1 MFVQGAQARRYAEED
16 ENEAKS
22 GVRYILSAINWVT
35 REIETKQEQS
45 RKEILK
51 EHKAAKQ
58 AFTADEKKQWG
69 KRIDAYG
76 KKLRKWETMGVK
88 DLYREMRE
96 GVNAWQKKGA
106 KLTGSAPLGDYNF
119 FVWDL
124 LNAVSD
130 VEDDKTVT
138 IKFIGAQLAEVS
150 EGKFTRKVVDK
161 MFEAKVDSNNV
172 GEIVNGLILF
182 AKRFG
187 PQGATSV
194 AQAVEIMAYA
204 LANWLGYGF
213 YFHHLPPYGALLQ
226 LGGDAYRET
235 ESIVYRFPIL
245 NEIIG
250 IRPLD
255 GELESIRKGVQNWP
269 YNPRWKVVFPSDF
282 DNGYTHYVSKYQ
294 KFQELNGNALTA
306 EIFADDKAIRFTATR
321 GGVGDQ
327 LTARIGE
334 KDDPE
339 TGTTIVDEEEHDPET
354 GAVIVD
360 KENPRIFPL
369 SSDGGVKGGPERQM
383 YSSADTSLYSARN
396 DRPVMDKIN
405 RRQF

>member
-1 MFVQGAQARRYAEED
+1 MFVQGEKAERYAEDD
-16 ENEAKS
+16 ENEVKS
-22 GVRYILSAINWVT
+22 EVRYILSAINWVT
-35 REIETKQEQS
+35 REIETKQNHL
-45 RKEILK
+45 RKDILDN
-51 EHKAAKQ
+51 HKRARK
-58 AFTADEKKQWG
+58 AFTADDKNRWG

-76 KKLRKWETMGVK
+76 KKLRKWEQMEVK
-88 DLYREMRE
+88 DLCQKMRE
-96 GVNAWQKKGA
+96 GVTAWQKKGA

-130 VEDDKTVT
+130 VKDDKTVT

-150 EGKFTRKVVDK
+150 EGKFTPNGDDRVFV
-161 MFEAKVDSNNV
+161 AKLDSNNV

-187 PQGATSV
+187 SRGALSV
-194 AQAVEIMAYA
+194 TQAVEIMAFA

-213 YFHHLPPYGALLQ
+213 YFHHLPPYGTLLQ
-226 LGGDAYRET
+226 LGGDAYNQTKE
-235 ESIVYRFPIL
+235 IVYRFPIL

-255 GELESIRKGVQNWP
+255 DELESIRKGVQNWP

-282 DNGYTHYVSKYQ
+282 DNGNTHYVSKHQ
-294 KFQELNGNALTA
+294 DFQELNGNALTA
-306 EIFADDKAIRFTATR
+306 EVLADQKAIRFTATK
-321 GGVGDQ
+321 GGVGDE
-327 LTARIGE
+327 LTARIGVE
-334 KDDPE
+334 NDPD
-339 TGTTIVDEEEHDPET
+339 TSTTIVDEEEYDPET
-354 GAVIVD
+354 RAVIVD

-369 SSDGGVKGGPERQM
+369 ESDGKVKGGAERQM
-383 YSSADTSLYSARN
+383 YSSADTSVYSARN
-396 DRPVMDKIN
+396 DRAVMDKIN